1 MRKIFLYNH
10 GGSENHGCEALVR
23 TVCELF
29 KEEDIILYSEMPQ
42 QDLHYGIQQFADV
55 KSAKNAYSKLS
66 PSFIKAYYSLKK
78 KNDYFSIDILPYR
91 KTIKEFRTGDIE
103 ISVGGDIYCY
113 DDYPKYIQ
121 LHQMICQRGCKT
133 ILLGCSLNEKL
144 FNDPKFV
151 EDMKSYDYISA
162 RESLTYELLKKA
174 GIKSIGLSP
183 DSAFTLP
190 KEEVQLPSNF
200 IENNTVGINVSPLV
214 MEREQED
221 NVLLDNYRNLIAY
234 ILNKTDYAVALIPHV
249 IWEGNDDRSILN
261 KLYDEFKKS
270 ERIAVIQDCNCMQL
284 KGYIAKCRFFVGART
299 HATIAAYSTEVPTLV
314 VGYSIK
320 SRGIAK
326 DIFGREENYVIPIEQ
341 IKEEN
346 KLTQAFIWLQEN
358 ENHINHV
365 WIGTN
370 VLIKKGTQIGNNC
383 IIGAGAIVSEK
394 IEEDSICKVK
404 YILQNKKLN
413 GTWDRK
419 SPQIRK

>member
-1 MRKIFLYNH
+1 MRKVFLYNH

-29 KEEDIILYSEMPQ
+29 KEENLILYSEMPQ
-42 QDLHYGIQQFADV
+42 QDLHYSIQQFANV

-78 KNDYFSIDILPYR
+78 KNDYFPIDILPYR

-174 GIKSIGLSP
+174 GLKSIGLSP
-183 DSAFTLP
+183 DSAFTLS

-200 IENNTVGINVSPLV
+200 IENNTVGINVSLLV

-249 IWEGNDDRSILN
+249 IWEGNDDRSILT

-326 DIFGREENYVIPIEQ
+326 DIFGSEENYVIPIEQ

-346 KLTQAFIWLQEN
+346 KVTQAFIWLQEN
-358 ENHINHV
+358 ENHIKEHLKKRMPQY
-365 WIGTN
+365 IKDAEN
-370 VLIKKGTQIGNNC
+370 VK
-383 IIGAGAIVSEK
+383 EK
-394 IEEDSICKVK
+394 IKEFF
-404 YILQNKKLN
+404 
-413 GTWDRK
+413 
-419 SPQIRK
+419 

>member
-162 RESLTYELLKKA
+162 RESLTHELLKKA
-174 GIKSIGLSP
+174 GLKSIGLSP

-249 IWEGNDDRSILN
+249 IWSGNDDRSILN

-270 ERIAVIQDCNCMQL
+270 ERIVVIQDCNCMQL

-358 ENHINHV
+358 ENHIKEHLKKRMPQY
-365 WIGTN
+365 IKDAEN
-370 VLIKKGTQIGNNC
+370 VK
-383 IIGAGAIVSEK
+383 EK
-394 IEEDSICKVK
+394 IKEFF
-404 YILQNKKLN
+404 
-413 GTWDRK
+413 
-419 SPQIRK
+419 

>member
-174 GIKSIGLSP
+174 GLKSIGLSP

-234 ILNKTDYAVALIPHV
+234 ILNKTDYAVALVPHV
-249 IWEGNDDRSILN
+249 IWSGNDDRSILN

-270 ERIAVIQDCNCMQL
+270 ERIVVIQDCNCMQL
-284 KGYIAKCRFFVGART
+284 KGYIAKCLFFVGART

-358 ENHINHV
+358 ENHIREHLKKRMPQY
-365 WIGTN
+365 IKDAEN
-370 VLIKKGTQIGNNC
+370 VK
-383 IIGAGAIVSEK
+383 EK
-394 IEEDSICKVK
+394 IKEFF
-404 YILQNKKLN
+404 
-413 GTWDRK
+413 
-419 SPQIRK
+419 

>member
-174 GIKSIGLSP
+174 GLKSIGLSP

-249 IWEGNDDRSILN
+249 IWLGNDDRSILN

-358 ENHINHV
+358 ENHIKEHLKKRMPQY
-365 WIGTN
+365 IKDAEN
-370 VLIKKGTQIGNNC
+370 VK
-383 IIGAGAIVSEK
+383 EK
-394 IEEDSICKVK
+394 IKEFF
-404 YILQNKKLN
+404 
-413 GTWDRK
+413 
-419 SPQIRK
+419 

>member
-174 GIKSIGLSP
+174 GIESIGLSP

-249 IWEGNDDRSILN
+249 IWSGNDDRSILN

-270 ERIAVIQDCNCMQL
+270 ERIVVIQDCNCMQL

-358 ENHINHV
+358 ENHIKEHLKKRMPQY
-365 WIGTN
+365 IKDAEN
-370 VLIKKGTQIGNNC
+370 VK
-383 IIGAGAIVSEK
+383 EK
-394 IEEDSICKVK
+394 IKEFF
-404 YILQNKKLN
+404 
-413 GTWDRK
+413 
-419 SPQIRK
+419 

>member
-1 MRKIFLYNH
+1 MRKVFLYNH

-174 GIKSIGLSP
+174 GLKSIGLSP

-249 IWEGNDDRSILN
+249 IWLGNDDRSILN

-358 ENHINHV
+358 ENHIKEHLKKRMPQY
-365 WIGTN
+365 IKDAEN
-370 VLIKKGTQIGNNC
+370 VK
-383 IIGAGAIVSEK
+383 EK
-394 IEEDSICKVK
+394 IKEFF
-404 YILQNKKLN
+404 
-413 GTWDRK
+413 
-419 SPQIRK
+419 

>member
-1 MRKIFLYNH
+1 MRKVFLYNH

-29 KEEDIILYSEMPQ
+29 KEENLILYSEMPQ
-42 QDLHYGIQQFADV
+42 QDLHYGIQQFANV

-78 KNDYFSIDILPYR
+78 KNDYFPLDILPYR

-174 GIKSIGLSP
+174 GFKSIGLSP

-190 KEEVQLPSNF
+190 KEEVQLPSSF
-200 IENNTVGINVSPLV
+200 VENNTVGINVSPLV

-249 IWEGNDDRSILN
+249 IREGNDDRSILN

-326 DIFGREENYVIPIEQ
+326 DIFGSEENYVIPIEQ

-358 ENHINHV
+358 ENHIKEHLKKRMPQY
-365 WIGTN
+365 IKDAEN
-370 VLIKKGTQIGNNC
+370 VKKKIKKFF
-383 IIGAGAIVSEK
+383 
-394 IEEDSICKVK
+394 
-404 YILQNKKLN
+404 
-413 GTWDRK
+413 
-419 SPQIRK
+419 

>member
-55 KSAKNAYSKLS
+55 KSAKNVYSKLS

-174 GIKSIGLSP
+174 GLKSIGLSP

-249 IWEGNDDRSILN
+249 IWSGNDDRSILN

-270 ERIAVIQDCNCMQL
+270 ERIVVIQDCNCMQL

-358 ENHINHV
+358 ENHIREHLKKRMPQY
-365 WIGTN
+365 IKDAEN
-370 VLIKKGTQIGNNC
+370 VK
-383 IIGAGAIVSEK
+383 EK
-394 IEEDSICKVK
+394 IKEFF
-404 YILQNKKLN
+404 
-413 GTWDRK
+413 
-419 SPQIRK
+419 

>member
-55 KSAKNAYSKLS
+55 KSAKNAYLKLS

-174 GIKSIGLSP
+174 GLKSIGLSP

-249 IWEGNDDRSILN
+249 IWSGNDDRSILN

-270 ERIAVIQDCNCMQL
+270 ERIVVIQDCNCMQL

-358 ENHINHV
+358 ENHIKEHLKKRMPQY
-365 WIGTN
+365 IKDAEN
-370 VLIKKGTQIGNNC
+370 VK
-383 IIGAGAIVSEK
+383 EK
-394 IEEDSICKVK
+394 IKEFF
-404 YILQNKKLN
+404 
-413 GTWDRK
+413 
-419 SPQIRK
+419 

>member
-174 GIKSIGLSP
+174 GIESIGLSP

-270 ERIAVIQDCNCMQL
+270 ERIVVIQDCNCMQL

-358 ENHINHV
+358 ENHIREHLKKRMPQY
-365 WIGTN
+365 IKDAEN
-370 VLIKKGTQIGNNC
+370 VK
-383 IIGAGAIVSEK
+383 EK
-394 IEEDSICKVK
+394 IKEFF
-404 YILQNKKLN
+404 
-413 GTWDRK
+413 
-419 SPQIRK
+419 

>member
-234 ILNKTDYAVALIPHV
+234 ILNKTDYAVALIPQ
-249 IWEGNDDRSILN
+249 
-261 KLYDEFKKS
+261 KS

-326 DIFGREENYVIPIEQ
+326 DIFGSEENYVIPIEQ

-346 KLTQAFIWLQEN
+346 KLTQAFIWLQGN
-358 ENHINHV
+358 ENHIKEHLKKRMPQY
-365 WIGTN
+365 IKDAEN
-370 VLIKKGTQIGNNC
+370 VK
-383 IIGAGAIVSEK
+383 EK
-394 IEEDSICKVK
+394 IKEFF
-404 YILQNKKLN
+404 
-413 GTWDRK
+413 
-419 SPQIRK
+419 

>member
-174 GIKSIGLSP
+174 GLKSIGLSP

-249 IWEGNDDRSILN
+249 IWSGNDDRSILN

-270 ERIAVIQDCNCMQL
+270 ERIVVIQDCNCMQL

-320 SRGIAK
+320 SRGMAK

-358 ENHINHV
+358 ENHIKEHLKKRMPQY
-365 WIGTN
+365 IKDAEN
-370 VLIKKGTQIGNNC
+370 VK
-383 IIGAGAIVSEK
+383 EK
-394 IEEDSICKVK
+394 IKEFF
-404 YILQNKKLN
+404 
-413 GTWDRK
+413 
-419 SPQIRK
+419 

>member
-55 KSAKNAYSKLS
+55 KSAKNVYSKLS

-174 GIKSIGLSP
+174 GLKSIGLSP

-326 DIFGREENYVIPIEQ
+326 DIFGSEENYVIPIEQ

-358 ENHINHV
+358 ENHIREHLKKRMPQY
-365 WIGTN
+365 IKDAEN
-370 VLIKKGTQIGNNC
+370 VK
-383 IIGAGAIVSEK
+383 EK
-394 IEEDSICKVK
+394 IKEFF
-404 YILQNKKLN
+404 
-413 GTWDRK
+413 
-419 SPQIRK
+419 

>member
-174 GIKSIGLSP
+174 GLKSIGLSP

-249 IWEGNDDRSILN
+249 IWSGNDDRSILN

-270 ERIAVIQDCNCMQL
+270 ERIVVIQDCNCMQL

-326 DIFGREENYVIPIEQ
+326 DIFGSEENYVIPIEQ

-358 ENHINHV
+358 ENHIKEHLKKRMPQY
-365 WIGTN
+365 IKDAEN
-370 VLIKKGTQIGNNC
+370 VK
-383 IIGAGAIVSEK
+383 EK
-394 IEEDSICKVK
+394 IKEFF
-404 YILQNKKLN
+404 
-413 GTWDRK
+413 
-419 SPQIRK
+419 

>member
-55 KSAKNAYSKLS
+55 KSAKNVYSKLS

-174 GIKSIGLSP
+174 GLKSIGLSP

-270 ERIAVIQDCNCMQL
+270 ERIVVIQDCNCMQL

-358 ENHINHV
+358 ENHIREHLKKRMPQY
-365 WIGTN
+365 IKDAEN
-370 VLIKKGTQIGNNC
+370 VK
-383 IIGAGAIVSEK
+383 EK
-394 IEEDSICKVK
+394 IKEFF
-404 YILQNKKLN
+404 
-413 GTWDRK
+413 
-419 SPQIRK
+419 

>member
-1 MRKIFLYNH
+1 MRKVFLYNH

-29 KEEDIILYSEMPQ
+29 KEENLILYSEMPQ
-42 QDLHYGIQQFADV
+42 QDLHYCIQQFANV

-78 KNDYFSIDILPYR
+78 KNDYFPLDILPYR

-174 GIKSIGLSP
+174 GLKSIGLSP

-249 IWEGNDDRSILN
+249 IWSGNDDRSILN

-270 ERIAVIQDCNCMQL
+270 ERIVVIQDCNCMQL

-358 ENHINHV
+358 ENHIKEHLKKRMPQY
-365 WIGTN
+365 IKDAEN
-370 VLIKKGTQIGNNC
+370 VK
-383 IIGAGAIVSEK
+383 EK
-394 IEEDSICKVK
+394 IKEFF
-404 YILQNKKLN
+404 
-413 GTWDRK
+413 
-419 SPQIRK
+419 

>member
-55 KSAKNAYSKLS
+55 KSAKNVYSKLS

-103 ISVGGDIYCY
+103 ISVGGDSYCY

-174 GIKSIGLSP
+174 GLKSIGLSP

-249 IWEGNDDRSILN
+249 IWSGNDDRSILN

-270 ERIAVIQDCNCMQL
+270 ERIVVIQDCNCMQL

-358 ENHINHV
+358 ENHIREHLKKRMPQY
-365 WIGTN
+365 IKDAEN
-370 VLIKKGTQIGNNC
+370 VK
-383 IIGAGAIVSEK
+383 EK
-394 IEEDSICKVK
+394 IKEFF
-404 YILQNKKLN
+404 
-413 GTWDRK
+413 
-419 SPQIRK
+419 

>member
-121 LHQMICQRGCKT
+121 LHQIICQRGCKT

-174 GIKSIGLSP
+174 GLKSIGLSP

-249 IWEGNDDRSILN
+249 IWSGNDDRSILN

-358 ENHINHV
+358 ENY
-365 WIGTN
+365 
-370 VLIKKGTQIGNNC
+370 IKEHLKKRMPQYIKD
-383 IIGAGAIVSEK
+383 AEKVKEK
-394 IEEDSICKVK
+394 IKEFF
-404 YILQNKKLN
+404 
-413 GTWDRK
+413 
-419 SPQIRK
+419 

>member
-1 MRKIFLYNH
+1 MRKVFLYNH

-23 TVCELF
+23 SVCELF
-29 KEEDIILYSEMPQ
+29 KEENLILYSEMPQ
-42 QDLHYGIQQFADV
+42 QDLHYGIQQFANV

-78 KNDYFSIDILPYR
+78 KNDYFPLDILPYR

-174 GIKSIGLSP
+174 GFKSIGLSP

-190 KEEVQLPSNF
+190 KEEVQLPSSF
-200 IENNTVGINVSPLV
+200 VENNTVGINVSPLV

-326 DIFGREENYVIPIEQ
+326 DIFGSEENYVIPIEQ

-358 ENHINHV
+358 ENHIKEHLKKRMPQY
-365 WIGTN
+365 IKDAEN
-370 VLIKKGTQIGNNC
+370 VKKKIKKFF
-383 IIGAGAIVSEK
+383 
-394 IEEDSICKVK
+394 
-404 YILQNKKLN
+404 
-413 GTWDRK
+413 
-419 SPQIRK
+419 

>member
-78 KNDYFSIDILPYR
+78 KNDYFPIDILPYR

-133 ILLGCSLNEKL
+133 ILLGCSMNEKL

-174 GIKSIGLSP
+174 GLKSIGLSP

-200 IENNTVGINVSPLV
+200 VENNTVGINVSPLV

-326 DIFGREENYVIPIEQ
+326 DIFGSEENYVIPIEQ
-341 IKEEN
+341 INEEN

-358 ENHINHV
+358 ENHIKEHLKKRMPQY
-365 WIGTN
+365 IKDAEN
-370 VLIKKGTQIGNNC
+370 VKKKIK
-383 IIGAGAIVSEK
+383 EFF
-394 IEEDSICKVK
+394 
-404 YILQNKKLN
+404 
-413 GTWDRK
+413 
-419 SPQIRK
+419 

>member
-162 RESLTYELLKKA
+162 RESLTHELLKKA
-174 GIKSIGLSP
+174 GLKSIGLSP

-249 IWEGNDDRSILN
+249 IWSGNDDRSILN

-326 DIFGREENYVIPIEQ
+326 DIFGSEENYVIPIEQ

-346 KLTQAFIWLQEN
+346 KLTQAFIWLQGNEKHIKEHLKKRMPQYIKDAEN
-358 ENHINHV
+358 V
-365 WIGTN
+365 
-370 VLIKKGTQIGNNC
+370 K
-383 IIGAGAIVSEK
+383 EK
-394 IEEDSICKVK
+394 IKEFF
-404 YILQNKKLN
+404 
-413 GTWDRK
+413 
-419 SPQIRK
+419 

>member
-174 GIKSIGLSP
+174 GLKSIGLSP

-249 IWEGNDDRSILN
+249 IWSGNDDRSILN

-326 DIFGREENYVIPIEQ
+326 DIFGSEENYVIPIEQ

-358 ENHINHV
+358 ENHIKEHLKKRMPQY
-365 WIGTN
+365 IKDAEN
-370 VLIKKGTQIGNNC
+370 VK
-383 IIGAGAIVSEK
+383 EK
-394 IEEDSICKVK
+394 IKEFF
-404 YILQNKKLN
+404 
-413 GTWDRK
+413 
-419 SPQIRK
+419 

>member
-78 KNDYFSIDILPYR
+78 KNDYFPIDILPYR

-144 FNDPKFV
+144 FNYPKFV

-174 GIKSIGLSP
+174 GLKSIGLSP

-326 DIFGREENYVIPIEQ
+326 DIFGSEENYVIPIEQ
-341 IKEEN
+341 INEEN

-358 ENHINHV
+358 ENHIKEHLKKRMPQY
-365 WIGTN
+365 IKDAEN
-370 VLIKKGTQIGNNC
+370 VKKKIK
-383 IIGAGAIVSEK
+383 EFF
-394 IEEDSICKVK
+394 
-404 YILQNKKLN
+404 
-413 GTWDRK
+413 
-419 SPQIRK
+419 

>member
-174 GIKSIGLSP
+174 GLKSIGLSP

-249 IWEGNDDRSILN
+249 IWSGNDDRSILN

-270 ERIAVIQDCNCMQL
+270 ERIVVIQDCNCMQL

-358 ENHINHV
+358 ENHIREHLKKRMPQY
-365 WIGTN
+365 IKDAEN
-370 VLIKKGTQIGNNC
+370 VK
-383 IIGAGAIVSEK
+383 EK
-394 IEEDSICKVK
+394 IKEFF
-404 YILQNKKLN
+404 
-413 GTWDRK
+413 
-419 SPQIRK
+419 

>member
-174 GIKSIGLSP
+174 GLKSIGLSP

-234 ILNKTDYAVALIPHV
+234 ILNKTDYAVALIPHM
-249 IWEGNDDRSILN
+249 IWSGNDDRSILN

-270 ERIAVIQDCNCMQL
+270 ERIVVIQDCNCMQL

-358 ENHINHV
+358 ENHIKEHLKKRMPQY
-365 WIGTN
+365 IKDAEN
-370 VLIKKGTQIGNNC
+370 VK
-383 IIGAGAIVSEK
+383 EK
-394 IEEDSICKVK
+394 IKEFF
-404 YILQNKKLN
+404 
-413 GTWDRK
+413 
-419 SPQIRK
+419 

>member
-151 EDMKSYDYISA
+151 EDMKLYDYISA

-174 GIKSIGLSP
+174 GLKSIGLSP

-249 IWEGNDDRSILN
+249 IWSGNDDRSILN

-358 ENHINHV
+358 ENHIKEHLKKRMPQY
-365 WIGTN
+365 IKDAEN
-370 VLIKKGTQIGNNC
+370 VK
-383 IIGAGAIVSEK
+383 EK
-394 IEEDSICKVK
+394 IKEFF
-404 YILQNKKLN
+404 
-413 GTWDRK
+413 
-419 SPQIRK
+419 

>member
-1 MRKIFLYNH
+1 MRKVFLYNH

-29 KEEDIILYSEMPQ
+29 KEENLILYSEMPQ

-78 KNDYFSIDILPYR
+78 KNDYFPIDILPYR

-121 LHQMICQRGCKT
+121 LHQMICRRGCKT

-174 GIKSIGLSP
+174 GLKSIGLSP

-200 IENNTVGINVSPLV
+200 VENNTVGINVSPLV

-270 ERIAVIQDCNCMQL
+270 KRIVVIQDCNCMQL

-326 DIFGREENYVIPIEQ
+326 DIFGSEENYVIPIEQ

-358 ENHINHV
+358 ENHIKEHLKKRMPQY
-365 WIGTN
+365 IKDAEN
-370 VLIKKGTQIGNNC
+370 VK
-383 IIGAGAIVSEK
+383 EK
-394 IEEDSICKVK
+394 IKEFF
-404 YILQNKKLN
+404 
-413 GTWDRK
+413 
-419 SPQIRK
+419 

>member
-151 EDMKSYDYISA
+151 EDMKLYDYISA

-249 IWEGNDDRSILN
+249 IWSGNDDRSILN

-270 ERIAVIQDCNCMQL
+270 ERIVVIQDCNCMQL

-358 ENHINHV
+358 ENHIKEHLKKRMPQY
-365 WIGTN
+365 IKDAEN
-370 VLIKKGTQIGNNC
+370 VK
-383 IIGAGAIVSEK
+383 EK
-394 IEEDSICKVK
+394 IKEFF
-404 YILQNKKLN
+404 
-413 GTWDRK
+413 
-419 SPQIRK
+419 

>member
-1 MRKIFLYNH
+1 MRKVFLYNH
-10 GGSENHGCEALVR
+10 GGSENHGCDALVR

-29 KEEDIILYSEMPQ
+29 KEENLILYSEMPQ
-42 QDLHYGIQQFADV
+42 QDLHYGIQQLVNV

-78 KNDYFSIDILPYR
+78 KNDYFPIDILPYR

-121 LHQMICQRGCKT
+121 LHQMICRRGCKT

-151 EDMKSYDYISA
+151 EDMKSYDYILA

-174 GIKSIGLSP
+174 GLKSIGLSP

-200 IENNTVGINVSPLV
+200 VENNTVGINVSPLV

-261 KLYDEFKKS
+261 KLHDEFKKS

-326 DIFGREENYVIPIEQ
+326 DIFGSEENYVIPIEQ

-358 ENHINHV
+358 ENHIKEHLKKRMPQY
-365 WIGTN
+365 IKDAEN
-370 VLIKKGTQIGNNC
+370 VKKKIK
-383 IIGAGAIVSEK
+383 EFF
-394 IEEDSICKVK
+394 
-404 YILQNKKLN
+404 
-413 GTWDRK
+413 
-419 SPQIRK
+419 

>member
-1 MRKIFLYNH
+1 MRKVFLYNH

-42 QDLHYGIQQFADV
+42 QDLHYGIQQFANV

-78 KNDYFSIDILPYR
+78 KNDYFPLDILPYR

-174 GIKSIGLSP
+174 GFKSIGLSP

-190 KEEVQLPSNF
+190 KEEVQLPSSF
-200 IENNTVGINVSPLV
+200 VENNTVGINVSPLV

-326 DIFGREENYVIPIEQ
+326 DIFGSEENYVIPIEQ

-358 ENHINHV
+358 ENHIKEHLKKRMPQY
-365 WIGTN
+365 IKDAEN
-370 VLIKKGTQIGNNC
+370 VKKKIKKFF
-383 IIGAGAIVSEK
+383 
-394 IEEDSICKVK
+394 
-404 YILQNKKLN
+404 
-413 GTWDRK
+413 
-419 SPQIRK
+419 

>member
-1 MRKIFLYNH
+1 MRKVFLYNH

-29 KEEDIILYSEMPQ
+29 KEENLILYSEMPQ
-42 QDLHYGIQQFADV
+42 QDLHYGIQQLVNV

-78 KNDYFSIDILPYR
+78 KNDYFPIDILPYR

-121 LHQMICQRGCKT
+121 LHQMICRRGCKT

-174 GIKSIGLSP
+174 GLKSIGLSP

-200 IENNTVGINVSPLV
+200 VENNTVGINVSPLV

-261 KLYDEFKKS
+261 KLHDEFKKS
-270 ERIAVIQDCNCMQL
+270 ERIAVIQDCNCKQL

-326 DIFGREENYVIPIEQ
+326 DIFGSEENYVIPIEQ

-358 ENHINHV
+358 ENHIKEHLKKRMPQY
-365 WIGTN
+365 IKDAEN
-370 VLIKKGTQIGNNC
+370 VKKKIK
-383 IIGAGAIVSEK
+383 EFF
-394 IEEDSICKVK
+394 
-404 YILQNKKLN
+404 
-413 GTWDRK
+413 
-419 SPQIRK
+419 

>member
-1 MRKIFLYNH
+1 MRKVFLYNH

-29 KEEDIILYSEMPQ
+29 KEENIILYSEMPQ
-42 QDLHYGIQQFADV
+42 QDLHYGIQQFTNV

-66 PSFIKAYYSLKK
+66 PSFIKAYYRLKK
-78 KNDYFSIDILPYR
+78 KNDYFPIDILPYR

-174 GIKSIGLSP
+174 GLKSIGLSP

-200 IENNTVGINVSPLV
+200 VENNTVGINVSPLV

-221 NVLLDNYRNLIAY
+221 NVLLDNYRNLMAY

-326 DIFGREENYVIPIEQ
+326 DIFGSEENYVIPIEQ

-358 ENHINHV
+358 ENHIKEHLKKRMPQY
-365 WIGTN
+365 IKDAEN
-370 VLIKKGTQIGNNC
+370 VKKKIK
-383 IIGAGAIVSEK
+383 EFF
-394 IEEDSICKVK
+394 
-404 YILQNKKLN
+404 
-413 GTWDRK
+413 
-419 SPQIRK
+419 

>member
-174 GIKSIGLSP
+174 GLKSIGLSP

-221 NVLLDNYRNLIAY
+221 NVLLDNYRKLIAY

-249 IWEGNDDRSILN
+249 IWSGNDDRSILN

-270 ERIAVIQDCNCMQL
+270 ERIVVIQDCNCMQL

-358 ENHINHV
+358 ENHIKEHLKKRMPQY
-365 WIGTN
+365 IKDAEN
-370 VLIKKGTQIGNNC
+370 VK
-383 IIGAGAIVSEK
+383 EK
-394 IEEDSICKVK
+394 IKEFF
-404 YILQNKKLN
+404 
-413 GTWDRK
+413 
-419 SPQIRK
+419 

>member
-162 RESLTYELLKKA
+162 RESLTHELLKKA
-174 GIKSIGLSP
+174 GLKSIGLSP

-249 IWEGNDDRSILN
+249 IWSGNDDRSILN

-326 DIFGREENYVIPIEQ
+326 DIFGSEENYVIPIEQ

-346 KLTQAFIWLQEN
+346 KLTQAFIWLQ
-358 ENHINHV
+358 
-365 WIGTN
+365 
-370 VLIKKGTQIGNNC
+370 
-383 IIGAGAIVSEK
+383 
-394 IEEDSICKVK
+394 
-404 YILQNKKLN
+404 
-413 GTWDRK
+413 
-419 SPQIRK
+419 

>member
-151 EDMKSYDYISA
+151 EDMKLYDYISA

-174 GIKSIGLSP
+174 GLKSIGLSP
-183 DSAFTLP
+183 DSAFTLS

-249 IWEGNDDRSILN
+249 IWSGNDDRSILN

-270 ERIAVIQDCNCMQL
+270 ERIVVIQDCNCMQL

-358 ENHINHV
+358 ENHIKEHLKKRMPQY
-365 WIGTN
+365 IKDAEN
-370 VLIKKGTQIGNNC
+370 VK
-383 IIGAGAIVSEK
+383 EK
-394 IEEDSICKVK
+394 IKEFF
-404 YILQNKKLN
+404 
-413 GTWDRK
+413 
-419 SPQIRK
+419 

>member
-151 EDMKSYDYISA
+151 EDMKLYDYISA

-174 GIKSIGLSP
+174 GLKSIGLSP

-270 ERIAVIQDCNCMQL
+270 ERIVVIQDCNCMQL

-358 ENHINHV
+358 ENHIKEHLKKRMPQY
-365 WIGTN
+365 IKDAEN
-370 VLIKKGTQIGNNC
+370 VK
-383 IIGAGAIVSEK
+383 EK
-394 IEEDSICKVK
+394 IKEFF
-404 YILQNKKLN
+404 
-413 GTWDRK
+413 
-419 SPQIRK
+419 

>member
-151 EDMKSYDYISA
+151 EDMKSYNYISA

-174 GIKSIGLSP
+174 GLKSIGLSP

-221 NVLLDNYRNLIAY
+221 NVLLDNYRKLIAY

-249 IWEGNDDRSILN
+249 IWSGNDDRSILN

-270 ERIAVIQDCNCMQL
+270 ERIVVIQDCNCMQL

-358 ENHINHV
+358 ENHIKEHLKKRMPQY
-365 WIGTN
+365 IKDAEN
-370 VLIKKGTQIGNNC
+370 VK
-383 IIGAGAIVSEK
+383 EK
-394 IEEDSICKVK
+394 IKEFF
-404 YILQNKKLN
+404 
-413 GTWDRK
+413 
-419 SPQIRK
+419 